1 MQNRWWAAARKTPSM
16 DEDLG
21 PLVRSRLLGTEALH
35 RNGAPLDLNVLTFW
49 QWAASDLVGNTF
61 RGCLAEFL
69 VAVDLGLSDGVRRDW
84 EGCDLVARDGLRIE
98 VKTSGYIQS
107 WKQRRLSTPRFSIR
121 RARAWNPTT
130 DTFTLEPDRN
140 SDMYVF
146 CLHHHR
152 DKSTVDP
159 LDVSQWSFFVLP
171 TSTVNARFGAR
182 SSVSLA
188 DLENAG
194 ARRAVFGQIGKVIHV
209 VLG

>member
-1 MQNRWWAAARKTPSM
+1 MGGAARETPGIDQS
-16 DEDLG
+16 LA
-21 PLVRSRLLGTEALH
+21 PLARSRLVGTETLH
-35 RNGAPLDLNVLTFW
+35 RNGAALDLTVLTFW

-69 VAVDLGLSDGVRRDW
+69 VAADLGLSDGVRRDW
-84 EGCDLVARDGLRIE
+84 EGCDLLTPDGVRIE
-98 VKTSGYIQS
+98 VKTSGYIQT

-121 RARAWNPTT
+121 RARAWDPTT
-130 DTFTLEPDRN
+130 DTFTPERDRN
-140 SDMYVF
+140 SDVYVF

-171 TSTVNARFGAR
+171 TSTVNARFDAR

-194 ARRAVFGQIGKVIHV
+194 ARSAGFGQIASVIRL
-209 VLG
+209 VLGRLG